1 MTTRICFPLTTRGN
15 YAKVKSTL
23 QALQKHPSC
32 QAQIVVGGALLLER
46 YGEFEALIEGDGFTI
61 SERIPYLVEGETLS
75 DMTQSA
81 ARCTAEMGQ
90 VIESLAPD
98 ITFVVADRYEALSL
112 AQAALCMNSVIAH
125 LEGGESSGSIDDRI
139 RHAISMLSELHFP
152 ATAGARETLLAFG
165 IPDDDIHV
173 VGTPSL
179 DQLPDINLD
188 DCSDVTALLDA
199 QGQGATIDLTED
211 YVVVSQHPVV
221 TEYEDAHRQFVETA
235 GAVRA
240 LGLPT
245 VWILPNL
252 DAGAQHVTE
261 PVHDLIND
269 STAPPVRAVGG
280 LPFLAYAPLLHRADC
295 LIGNTSSGLR
305 EAAFLGTPVV
315 NIGTRQHARERG
327 PNVAEAT
334 YKSENIA
341 AAARQQLEHGRY
353 DRNSLYGD
361 GHSGVKIA
369 DTLAAFAAKNEQTP
383 NTIKAPAA

>member
-23 QALQKHPSC
+23 QALAAHADC
-32 QAQIVVGGALLLER
+32 ETQIVVGGALLLER

-61 SERIPYLVEGETLS
+61 TERIPYLVEGETLS

-81 ARCTAEMGQ
+81 ARCTAEMGR

-152 ATAGARETLLAFG
+152 ATTGARDVLLSFG
-165 IPDDDIHV
+165 IAESDIHV

-179 DQLPDINLD
+179 DQLHEID
-188 DCSDVTALLDA
+188 LDA
-199 QGQGATIDLTED
+199 RDDVADLLTKQGQGAKIDLTGD
-211 YVVVSQHPVV
+211 YIVVSQHPVV

-235 GAVRA
+235 NAVRT

-245 VWILPNL
+245 VWVLPNL
-252 DAGAQHVTE
+252 DAGAQQVTA
-261 PVHDLIND
+261 PVHALLDD
-269 STAPPVRAVGG
+269 PSAPPVCAVGG
-280 LPFLAYAPLLHRADC
+280 LPFLSYAPLLHGARC
-295 LIGNTSSGLR
+295 LIGNTSSALR
-305 EAAFLGTPVV
+305 EGAFLGVPAV
-315 NIGTRQHARERG
+315 NMGSRQNNRERG
-327 PNVAEAT
+327 PNVIDAEYNANDIV
-334 YKSENIA
+334 SVARRQIA
-341 AAARQQLEHGRY
+341 HGRY
-353 DRNSLYGD
+353 PQNTLYGD
-361 GHSGVKIA
+361 GRSGMKIA
-369 DTLAAFAAKNEQTP
+369 DALATLGSLRSMAA
-383 NTIKAPAA
+383 